1 MSMHKK
7 IMYFHCM
14 NRSTLY
20 KGCLEPIIM
29 RLLKD
34 NGRMYGYQITRMVQD
49 ITKGELK
56 ITEGALYPLLHRLE
70 QEGIV
75 EAETEN
81 IGNRM
86 RKYYTLTKAGKK
98 QTSVA
103 MEELKTFMESLQLII
118 NPKMA

>member
-1 MSMHKK
+1 
-7 IMYFHCM
+7 M
-14 NRSTLY
+14 NRSGLY
-20 KGCLEPIIM
+20 KGCLEPIIL

-34 NGRMYGYQITRMVQD
+34 NGRMYGYQITQMVKE

-56 ITEGALYPLLHRLE
+56 ITEGALYPLLHKLE
-70 QEGIV
+70 EQGV
-75 EAETEN
+75 VETEMEN
-81 IGNRM
+81 VGNRM

-103 MEELKTFMESLQLII
+103 MEELKIFMESLQLII

>member
-1 MSMHKK
+1 
-7 IMYFHCM
+7 M
-14 NRSTLY
+14 NRSSLY

-34 NGRMYGYQITRMVQD
+34 NGRMYGYQITQMVKE
-49 ITKGELK
+49 ITGGELK

-70 QEGIV
+70 EQGVV
-75 EAETEN
+75 ETEMEN

-98 QTSVA
+98 QTTVY
-103 MEELKTFMESLQLII
+103 MDELKTFMHNLNLIM
-118 NPKMA
+118 NPKTA